1 MDVQW
6 TFRRLTWYCR
16 QNKPHTCEAILLYCI
31 LCGHLIIGE
40 YLLVSGKGPYCQN
53 CVRQRAACDVCG
65 VPVGAGHQILS
76 DGRRICGL
84 CHQTAVYDPI
94 KANTVY
100 EQVRGIITQKLGITL
115 NVPTVLM
122 LVGRDQLSEI
132 LRQAHHSTDD
142 VTHLLGIYRRH
153 GRKRAIYVQS
163 GLPRLLL
170 MQVIAH
176 EWGHAWQMENAP
188 LLRKLQSKEGF
199 AEWVAYKVM
208 AVVGAREMLA
218 RMENRQDV
226 YGRGLRDVLAL
237 EREGGENGVL
247 AWCRQTLE

>member
-1 MDVQW
+1 M
-6 TFRRLTWYCR
+6 
-16 QNKPHTCEAILLYCI
+16 YCI
-31 LCGHLIIGE
+31 LCGKPITGE
-40 YLLVSGKGPYCQN
+40 YLLVSGKGPYCLI

-65 VPVGAGHQILS
+65 VPVGDGHQILS
-76 DGRRICGL
+76 DGRRICGQ
-84 CHQTAVYDPI
+84 CHQTAVYNPTT
-94 KANTVY
+94 ANAVY

-115 NVPTVLM
+115 NVPTVLV
-122 LVGRDQLSEI
+122 LVGCDQLSEI
-132 LRQAHHSTDD
+132 LRQANHSTDD
-142 VTHLLGIYRRH
+142 VTHLLGIYVRH
-153 GRKRAIYVQS
+153 GRKRAIYAQS

-188 LLRKLQSKEGF
+188 LLRELQAKEGF

-208 AVVGAREMLA
+208 AVIGAREILA

-237 EREGGENGVL
+237 ERECGEVCVF